1 MKKIPSSF
9 YRNENVVELAKTLL
23 GKLVVTHFDNYLTV
37 GRIVETEAYNG
48 VIDKASHAFGGRRT
62 ARTEIMYCSG
72 GVAYVYFCYGIHH
85 MFNIVTGKAD
95 VPHAVLVRALEPL
108 EGIDMMLRRR
118 RKMLLDHSI
127 TKGPGSVAQ
136 AMGISTLHSG
146 LSLQSSDLYLADD
159 GIKYENEEVIATPRI
174 GVAYAAEDALMPYRF
189 LVKCNKY
196 VSGKKNQNLG

>member
-1 MKKIPSSF
+1 
-9 YRNENVVELAKTLL
+9 
-23 GKLVVTHFDNYLTV
+23 
-37 GRIVETEAYNG
+37 
-48 VIDKASHAFGGRRT
+48 
-62 ARTEIMYCSG
+62 
-72 GVAYVYFCYGIHH
+72 
-85 MFNIVTGKAD
+85 
-95 VPHAVLVRALEPL
+95 L

>member
-23 GKLVVTHFDNYLTV
+23 GKLIVTHFDNYLTV

-72 GVAYVYFCYGIHH
+72 GVAYVYFCYGMHH

>member
-72 GVAYVYFCYGIHH
+72 GVAYVYFCYGMHH